1 MLGKRLPLL
10 SGFAGGCL
18 SSAVLLGFWL
28 AGAPKAAAPVTD
40 APRRHSAEDLSSLKS
55 VPDPSHEQAGPD
67 DGARRA
73 ALHGEPTQGT
83 NQAEDEQKRGPARP
97 EPGATTSGETAPD
110 PGSSVADVLG
120 HLEASY
126 RAALAVADVRDAHS
140 SATRAPTPVAAPD
153 AEPSAPE
160 RIAAAHLPPSPP
172 PVSEPPASEPPAR
185 VTATQ
190 AQPVVALGAA
200 APAANGAPDTDTSA
214 PVAAAP
220 PASRGDD
227 PPRGLEAAPANI
239 NINNVYQGNVYQI
252 QQLAVLQY
260 IQLLAQSPGAGLAA
274 QARASASRPGMVR
287 TASRFPT
294 TLTNPDNPWGFNFSP
309 LNLVK

>member
-28 AGAPKAAAPVTD
+28 ARAPKAAAPVTD

-73 ALHGEPTQGT
+73 ALLGELGKGT
-83 NQAEDEQKRGPARP
+83 NRADDEQKRGAARP
-97 EPGATTSGETAPD
+97 EHGAAPSGETAPD

-140 SATRAPTPVAAPD
+140 SATRAPTPVAAPE

-160 RIAAAHLPPSPP
+160 RMAAAHVPPP
-172 PVSEPPASEPPAR
+172 PVSEPPAGEPPASP
-185 VTATQ
+185 TATQ

>member
-83 NQAEDEQKRGPARP
+83 NQVEDEQQREPVRP
-97 EPGATTSGETAPD
+97 EHGATTSGETAPD

-126 RAALAVADVRDAHS
+126 RAALAVADVRDAHA
-140 SATRAPTPVAAPD
+140 SAARAPTPVAAPE

-160 RIAAAHLPPSPP
+160 RMAAAHVPPP
-172 PVSEPPASEPPAR
+172 PVSEPPAGEPPASP
-185 VTATQ
+185 TATQ
-190 AQPVVALGAA
+190 AQPVVAIGAA
-200 APAANGAPDTDTSA
+200 APAANGAPDTDTWA

-220 PASRGDD
+220 PASGGEA
-227 PPRGLEAAPANI
+227 PPRGPEAAPANI

-260 IQLLAQSPGAGLAA
+260 IQLLAQSPSAGLAA
-274 QARASASRPGMVR
+274 QPRASRPGMVR